1 VIENY
6 TRKGT
11 RRLDL
16 VIGVSYGDDIKKVK
30 GILQEILDNEARI
43 LKTPTPTIGLMEM
56 GDSSINFAFR
66 PWVNVEDYWDFF
78 SAYRSRL
85 SYASTKKAL
94 RFRSLNAT
102 FTCFKISRVWAT
114 VFRTAATI

>member
-1 VIENY
+1 MIENY

-78 SAYRSRL
+78 FSL
-85 SYASTKKAL
+85 QEQVKL
-94 RFRSLNAT
+94 RFDEEG
-102 FTCFKISRVWAT
+102 I
-114 VFRTAATI
+114 TIPFPQRDVHLFQNQ